1 MHEYSLV
8 QSLVTRVEQEARRRN
23 AIAIHRLSVRLGEL
37 SGVDPEL
44 FRTAYET
51 FRAGTICASA
61 PLELVQVPASY
72 ACPRCKAPIRRGAIL
87 RCAACDV
94 PAQMDEGSDA
104 LLLDGIDM
112 EVP

>member
-8 QSLVTRVEQEARRRN
+8 QSLVERVEREARARS
-23 AIAIHRLSVRLGEL
+23 AVAVHRLAVRVGEL

-61 PLELVQVPASY
+61 PLALTTVAASWS
-72 ACPRCKAPIRRGAIL
+72 CPRCARPIARGAAL
-87 RCAACDV
+87 RCPDCDV
-94 PAQMDEGSDA
+94 PARLDDGGDA
-104 LLLDGIDM
+104 LTLDAIDL